1 MQILLKLL
9 NYFIFIIIK
18 YYTTELLLH
27 FESVFSILKGKIIF
41 LHLIIL
47 FCLLKFTLKN
57 FNDVMDSP
65 DHRAF
70 LIIMDSF
77 KSNTD
82 FLLVIQTCL
91 LNQLP
96 NLLAG
101 S

>member
-47 FCLLKFTLKN
+47 CLLKFTLKN